1 MTVVVDKP
9 QGVVDVDFRL
19 RPPPQPL
26 VFESLNVGQIAQTRQ
41 SEYLQEFLRRDI
53 GEGRAGF
60 GRAQGPVDEIETFQ
74 TTNDVAADFLAGEAR
89 NFRIPPSWAAFSKSR
104 EV

>member
-1 MTVVVDKP
+1 MSGRSRKLANPNTSKNFFV
-9 QGVVDVDFRL
+9 
-19 RPPPQPL
+19 
-26 VFESLNVGQIAQTRQ
+26 
-41 SEYLQEFLRRDI
+41 DI
-53 GEGRAGF
+53 GVGRAGF